1 MKANEFYNK
10 ISNNYEDFIN
20 SPEINAK
27 LNDRLIDIFD
37 KYNIKSE
44 SILDVGCGPGN
55 LESYLGKEF
64 NYTGIDIADK
74 MLILAKGRGYKTI
87 LGKIEDVLPKIE
99 SNSYDYVIA
108 VSSLHFV
115 KDIDFVLKE
124 FERIA
129 VKGFLITLDRMTD
142 QYKQGFSSVVDDPV
156 FDHFQVKIKDLA
168 EDFSFDVWISPRG
181 GEVMKVRMV
190 FKIL

>member
-10 ISNNYEDFIN
+10 ISNDYENFIN

-27 LNDRLIDIFD
+27 LNDRLIEIFD
-37 KYNIKSE
+37 KYNIKSG

-74 MLILAKGRGYKTI
+74 MLTLAKDRGYETI
-87 LGKIEDVLPKIE
+87 LGKIEDILPTIE
-99 SNSYDYVIA
+99 SKSHDYVVA

-129 VKGFLITLDRMTD
+129 VRGFLITLDRMTD

-156 FDHFQVKIKDLA
+156 FDHFQAKIQNPQ
-168 EDFSFDVWISPRG
+168 EDFNFDGWISPRG
-181 GEVMKVRMV
+181 GEVIKVRMV
-190 FKIL
+190 FKLL